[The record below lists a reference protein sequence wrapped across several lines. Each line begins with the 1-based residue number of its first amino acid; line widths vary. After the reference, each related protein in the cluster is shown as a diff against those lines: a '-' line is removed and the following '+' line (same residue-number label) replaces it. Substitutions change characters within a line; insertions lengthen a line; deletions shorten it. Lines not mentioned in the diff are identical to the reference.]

1 MLCDFGMWI
10 QNFAFRASPMAVG
23 ALPARHRSYLS
34 RSGLVAQWIERLRP
48 KEGVGGSIPSGAA
61 ILNLDL
67 CTDNALRTREGVTNS
82 ANERA
87 ILHRGELI
95 DCDEFALLCR

>member
-1 MLCDFGMWI
+1 ME
-10 QNFAFRASPMAVG
+10 S
-23 ALPARHRSYLS
+23 
-34 RSGLVAQWIERLRP
+34 SGLLGSMADEHIASLNLENVSP

-61 ILNLDL
+61 NLNLEL
-67 CTDNALRTREGVTNS
+67 CMLNALRTVEGVTPS

-95 DCDEFALLCR
+95 DGDEFALLSR